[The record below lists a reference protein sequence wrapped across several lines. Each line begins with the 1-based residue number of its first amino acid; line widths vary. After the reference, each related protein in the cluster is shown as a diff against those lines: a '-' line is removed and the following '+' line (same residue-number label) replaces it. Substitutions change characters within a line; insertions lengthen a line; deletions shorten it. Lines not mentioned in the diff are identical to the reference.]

1 MADNAAHTQKGNC
14 FKETSLKSYKKNSC
28 MFYHMSDNT
37 NFEIAK
43 TSHCLLQ
50 TLDAVTV

>member
-1 MADNAAHTQKGNC
+1 
-14 FKETSLKSYKKNSC
+14 
-28 MFYHMSDNT
+28 MFYHMSHNI

-50 TLDAVTV
+50 TLDAVTVIKSAIEANQN